1 MRGGRRATTPALLAS
16 LRANRV
22 ALDATRM
29 RELRAAAADIGLKV
43 RGQRLFLGERRL
55 VPASE
60 VKAVLRREYAA
71 PKISGAIGRDT
82 FHAYISRKFM
92 GISRRATLTFL
103 KSQRAYQ
110 LQQPVSR
117 VPHTTSRPAK
127 RPFATWQA
135 DLLDMGATPGK
146 PRAYRYILTVLD
158 IFSKYAYAKPL
169 SSKSGRAVARAMAST
184 FTNGRPRVVQT
195 DNGTEF
201 VNALFRE
208 ALGPTKHVTSRPYTP
223 QAQGAVERFNGT
235 LKKHL
240 CSAREK
246 SRTYEWRELIAPFL
260 KFYNEERVHSS
271 TGFVPADVH
280 DAALR
285 GKVLKRVRS
294 ALAKQAR
301 RTRMRSNERRLPPL
315 HAGDRVRVALTADA
329 ERANATFRK
338 STCINWSSDTFEVER
353 ARRDR
358 TYTLRGYTRVYRR
371 QELQKIE
378 GLDGERGLRGSK
390 RRALTM
396 QAETDDSSS
405 SSSSS
410 ENDL

>member
-22 ALDATRM
+22 ALNATRM
-29 RELRAAAADIGLKV
+29 RAAAADIGLKV

-110 LQQPVSR
+110 LQQPVYR

-169 SSKSGRAVARAMAST
+169 SSKSGHAVARAMAST

-201 VNALFRE
+201 VN
-208 ALGPTKHVTSRPYTP
+208 
-223 QAQGAVERFNGT
+223 RFF
-235 LKKHL
+235 
-240 CSAREK
+240 EK
-246 SRTYEWRELIAPFL
+246 PLAPP
-260 KFYNEERVHSS
+260 S
-271 TGFVPADVH
+271 T
-280 DAALR
+280 
-285 GKVLKRVRS
+285 
-294 ALAKQAR
+294 
-301 RTRMRSNERRLPPL
+301 
-315 HAGDRVRVALTADA
+315 
-329 ERANATFRK
+329 
-338 STCINWSSDTFEVER
+338 
-353 ARRDR
+353 
-358 TYTLRGYTRVYRR
+358 
-371 QELQKIE
+371 
-378 GLDGERGLRGSK
+378 
-390 RRALTM
+390 
-396 QAETDDSSS
+396 
-405 SSSSS
+405 
-410 ENDL
+410 